1 MAVIL
6 PDSFELALA
15 RISIRAGFAR
25 DGRGW
30 MLTRQVVPGPPP
42 GETPSVNYWIEMLT
56 ATLGQPWRSA
66 SGCNAKPPRIARP
79 LSIRPLTRI
88 E

>member
-6 PDSFELALA
+6 PNSFELALA

-30 MLTRQVVPGPPP
+30 MLTRAVPGSHL
-42 GETPSVNYWIEMLT
+42 EK
-56 ATLGQPWRSA
+56 RH
-66 SGCNAKPPRIARP
+66 
-79 LSIRPLTRI
+79 
-88 E
+88 